1 MTGLNAMVIGPAAR
15 VWRQGRSQV
24 SDTAPV
30 REPKATAG
38 VEMELGRRAGSQ
50 GSALSARLR
59 GRLLG
64 AAAMMAV
71 AAAAGGA
78 WAQTSPAPAAP
89 AAASSDTNTLDTV
102 VVTAPHYVPEAST
115 MATKLSTPLLETPES
130 ITVINRDQIDLL
142 NWQNLGQAVRYTAGV
157 VGENFGSD
165 ERYDWLTQRGFY
177 PVQYIDGLQAP
188 VGSVSNTGV
197 DLYGAQS
204 VEILKGPASVLYGL
218 APPGGIVNMTM
229 RRPQDKFGGELQAL
243 YGSYADWQ
251 VAGDITGAVND
262 YLSLRLTAL
271 DYDRHTQTDGV
282 RSKRTYVAPAATW
295 HIDPHTDLTFLAYY
309 QWDEVQGD
317 GGGFFPAAGIYS
329 PNPVGKITP
338 SMNLGDYAYNNFER
352 RQYGVGYDFK
362 HEFSDNLTFEQNLK
376 YFSSTADMLDVYG
389 AGYCSNAS
397 SSSACAY
404 PMTYPL
410 LNPLTG
416 KQETDTNIYDST
428 YGDKLYTDYRTVN
441 RNNFPIDETI
451 HSFNVDTRLTD
462 QFDTGPVHNIALV
475 GIDYRHYTD
484 VAYYGFSSAPTIDL
498 FAPNHYQSITT
509 PALAYL
515 YLNDKQDQLG
525 IYGQDEAKLYNWI
538 LTGTVR
544 EDWLNQTDPGETQ
557 SPAAFSYRVGLNYVF
572 PFGLSPYVS
581 YATSFQ
587 PVVAPGT
594 HFAPTTGDQVEGGI
608 KFEPRFLP
616 HAVKILTTLAVY
628 DLRQN
633 NVVESVPTTINPL
646 GEAQTGH
653 AEVKGVEFEAVARI
667 YERLTLNASYSYT
680 ETDTTGGYHL
690 TLVPKNKVSVFAD
703 YTFQTGPLAGFGGG
717 VGYRYISSTYGD
729 AANQWNDP
737 GYGLVD
743 AVVHYDIDKWRVSVD
758 ASNLFNK
765 VYISQCSSETDCF
778 YGLSRKVVATVT
790 RKF

>member
-1 MTGLNAMVIGPAAR
+1 M
-15 VWRQGRSQV
+15 
-24 SDTAPV
+24 
-30 REPKATAG
+30 
-38 VEMELGRRAGSQ
+38 
-50 GSALSARLR
+50 
-59 GRLLG
+59 G
-64 AAAMMAV
+64 AAAILAV
-71 AAAAGGA
+71 VAAAGGA
-78 WAQTSPAPAAP
+78 AAQAASAPASAP
-89 AAASSDTNTLDTV
+89 AAAGDNGGATDMETV
-102 VVTAPHYVPEAST
+102 VITAPHYVPEAST

-165 ERYDWLTQRGFY
+165 ERFDWLTQRGFY
-177 PVQYIDGLQAP
+177 PVEYIDGLQGP
-188 VGSVSNTGV
+188 VGSVSNTGL
-197 DLYGAQS
+197 DLYAAQS

-218 APPGGIVNMTM
+218 APPGGIVNITT
-229 RRPQDKFGGELQAL
+229 RRPEDKFGGELQAL
-243 YGSYADWQ
+243 YGSYDDWQ

-262 YLSLRLTAL
+262 QLSLRLTAL
-271 DYDRHTQTDGV
+271 NYDRHTQTDGV

-295 HIDPHTDLTFLAYY
+295 HIDPHTDLTLLSYY

-329 PNPVGKITP
+329 PNPVGRITP
-338 SMNLGDYAYNNFER
+338 SMNLGDYAYNKYER

-362 HEFSDNLTFEQNLK
+362 HEFNDHLTFEQNLK

-404 PMTYPL
+404 PASYPL

-416 KQETDTNIYDST
+416 IQETDTNPYDST
-428 YGDKLYTDYRTVN
+428 YGQKLYTDYRTVN
-441 RNNFPIDETI
+441 RDNFPIDETI
-451 HSFNVDTRLTD
+451 HSFNVDSRLTD
-462 QFDTGPVHNIALV
+462 QFDLGPVHNTVLV

-484 VAYYGFSSAPTIDL
+484 VSYFGFSSAPTIDL
-498 FAPNHYQSITT
+498 FAPNHYQAITT

-515 YLNDKQDQLG
+515 YLDDKQDQLG
-525 IYGQDEAKLYNWI
+525 VYAQDEAKLDNWI

-544 EDWLNQTDPGETQ
+544 EDWLHQTDPNPEVFGATLSQ
-557 SPAAFSYRVGLNYVF
+557 SPDAFSYRVGLNYVF
-572 PFGLSPYVS
+572 PIGLSPYVS

-587 PVVAPGT
+587 PTVGVSYAGPSASAT
-594 HFAPTTGDQVEGGI
+594 AATKPTSGDQVEAGV

-616 HAVKILTTLAVY
+616 RQVKILTTLATY
-628 DLRQN
+628 YLNQN
-633 NVVESVPTTINPL
+633 NVLESDPNHPNFDI
-646 GEAQTGH
+646 QTGV
-653 AEVKGVEFEAVARI
+653 ARVWGVEFEAVARI

-690 TLVPKNKVSVFAD
+690 TLVPKNKVSIFAD
-703 YTFQTGPLAGFGGG
+703 YTFQTGPLAGVGGG
-717 VGYRYISSTYGD
+717 IGYRYISSTYGD
-729 AANQWNDP
+729 AANQWDDP

-743 AVVHYDIDKWRVSVD
+743 AVVHYDIDKWRIAVD

-765 VYISQCSSETDCF
+765 TYISQCSSEADCF
-778 YGLSRKVVATVT
+778 YGLSRKIVGTIT